1 MKNQSARATPYIAAV
16 RRSAFTLIEIMIVVG
31 IIGLLAIS
39 IIPNISKN
47 RERAQLQMIHQNL
60 RKIDAAKNLWAL
72 ENNKGSGETPSSE
85 ELKPYDGWPRAI
97 AGETYNVNSV
107 GMPPSATL
115 SGKLWT
121 NGPNSTISL
130 PQE

>member
-1 MKNQSARATPYIAAV
+1 MKIPAARASRTPL

-31 IIGLLAIS
+31 IIGLLAIA

-85 ELKPYDGWPRAI
+85 ELKPYDGWPKPI
-97 AGETYNVNSV
+97 AGETYNINSV

-115 SGKLWT
+115 TGKLWT
-121 NGPNSTISL
+121 NGPNSTITL
-130 PQE
+130 PQD